1 MSPEEL
7 AERLQSYPA
16 VKCYIDCGYI
26 PFIFHLMTGH
36 EREVL
41 LRWHETSKKDWSY
54 GDGASGFVAMST
66 IGGFLLGSAINN
78 LVQCGHYIGFSSII
92 LGSMFRFMGKKHAI
106 YSMDVHERAHNYT
119 LKWIDEAGLN
129 DYVKCVLTSSD
140 NPDNV
145 ENAKAYFDDD
155 IQTVFI
161 DSAHTYRH
169 TLREL
174 GLWFPALQSGGI
186 IFMHDVSELAKAYD
200 GEGHGGVRPAAL
212 EFLSTV
218 AASGVLLNGSH
229 NDFKVYGDPCGLGII
244 QKT

>member
-7 AERLQSYPA
+7 AKRLESFQS
-16 VKCYIDCGYI
+16 VKWYINCGYI
-26 PFIFHLMTGH
+26 PFIFHLMTDQ

-41 LRWHETSKKDWSY
+41 LRWYEASKEDWSY

-66 IGGFLLGSAINN
+66 ISGFLLGSGINS
-78 LVQCGHYIGFSSII
+78 LVQCGHYIGFSTLI
-92 LGSMFRFMGKKHAI
+92 LGSMFRYMGKKHAI

-129 DYVKCVLTSSD
+129 DYVKCVLMSSD

-145 ENAKAYFDDD
+145 QNARTYFDDD

-161 DSAHTYRH
+161 NSAHTYSH

-174 GLWFPALQSGGI
+174 GLWFHALQPGGI
-186 IFMHDVSELAKAYD
+186 IFMHDVSELAKTYD
-200 GEGHGGVRPAAL
+200 SEGRGGVRPATL
-212 EFLSTV
+212 EFLNTV